1 MTGYTEDGK
10 AVLPKALCYVSDW
23 YIGFTVLTAYKAGTY
38 TPGLEKELV
47 NDSNLSSSDMSKF
60 IQKLLTDYT
69 HMTRSTEDKVLT
81 FSELYQL
88 YYKWKYN
95 GKKVYSEQS
104 KYSTRAAYKNCKA
117 LHNIPIDKITYEQM
131 QDVVDS
137 IPLKYSSLDNVVLLM
152 KQMFRY
158 AAGVSFIVSR
168 TKFRFS
174 SFQRLS
180 EKLYIR
186 QMR

>member
-69 HMTRSTEDKVLT
+69 LMTRSTEDKVLT

-95 GKKVYSEQS
+95 GKK
-104 KYSTRAAYKNCKA
+104 
-117 LHNIPIDKITYEQM
+117 
-131 QDVVDS
+131 
-137 IPLKYSSLDNVVLLM
+137 
-152 KQMFRY
+152 
-158 AAGVSFIVSR
+158 
-168 TKFRFS
+168 
-174 SFQRLS
+174 
-180 EKLYIR
+180 YIR
-186 QMR
+186 SNQNTLHVQLIKTVKRYTIYQSIKLHMNKCRMLLIQFL